1 MKADK
6 HFGPAKCWKCGIY
19 IEEDVEYML
28 GLDMIGRPSFDSEQF
43 IQPLPEFCMSCYEK
57 LDKKNK
63 GL

>member
-1 MKADK
+1 MKAEK
-6 HFGPAKCWKCGIY
+6 HTGPAKCWKCGIY
-19 IEEDVEYML
+19 IEDDIEYML
-28 GLDMIGRPSFDSEQF
+28 VLDMIGRPSFDSEQF